1 MGRNYINHHIERI
14 QRAIETEKSK
24 IAESRENIIS
34 TRNRKKSRAESY
46 SYLIKST
53 ASRGTKENLRRSK
66 ADEWKEFSR
75 IIDREKEKMASS
87 RERISEYREELKR
100 ERDKLKNHWQNK

>member
-24 IAESRENIIS
+24 IAESREDIIS

-75 IIDREKEKMASS
+75 IIDREKENSSCRSS
-87 RERISEYREELKR
+87 RASHPGHPYP
-100 ERDKLKNHWQNK
+100 